1 MRRSLRRVVLGV
13 CAVALATGA
22 VLGYVGRGDA
32 AGTNICPGSV
42 CLTAVVS
49 PHLTSPA
56 PAEGFAAFVA
66 GLFNNSSPST
76 ATHLNLTL
84 AFTNT
89 TASTPT
95 AATVRI
101 DTSKIATLVDGAPV
115 AATCIPERAPSE
127 TFANVSTVS
136 CSFPNLGGSH
146 KAKIQ
151 LPFTPFDPTAPTSK
165 ISATLSASYGEGN
178 GGTNDTQASQPDT
191 LTIADGTTGAGKC
204 TAGGS
209 QLGSVSNS
217 TLTASIGVPNYPAA
231 DTTGQNLPCTA
242 VGIGVSDTKI
252 TVGGVAGYVASLEL
266 PKVAT
271 FATVVHDVTPLPAN
285 TTVKKLVIW
294 ESLEPT
300 GTTNFGFTVPPC
312 NPDGYPPA
320 SPAPPAIP
328 TSTDTC
334 VADRLSLPKGGG
346 RFVMHAL
353 GAIID
358 PRYTP

>member
-1 MRRSLRRVVLGV
+1 MRRSFRRVLLGV
-13 CAVALATGA
+13 CAVALATAA

-42 CLTAVVS
+42 CLGVVVS
-49 PHLTSPA
+49 PHLTSAA
-56 PAEGFAAFVA
+56 PSEGFAAFAA

-84 AFTNT
+84 AFTNS
-89 TASTPT
+89 TASTPA

-115 AATCIPERAPSE
+115 AATCTPERATSE

-151 LPFTPFDPTAPTSK
+151 LPFTPVDPTAPGSK

-178 GGTNDTQASQPDT
+178 GGTNDTQASLPDT

-209 QLGSVSNS
+209 QLASVSN
-217 TLTASIGVPNYPAA
+217 TNLTTSIGVPNYPAA
-231 DTTGQNLPCTA
+231 TTGQNLPCTA

-271 FATVVHDVTPLPAN
+271 FATVVHDVTPLPEK
-285 TTVKKLVIW
+285 TTVKGLVIW
-294 ESLEPT
+294 ESLEAVGDT
-300 GTTNFGFTVPPC
+300 SFTLKVPPC
-312 NPDGYPPA
+312 NADGFPK
-320 SPAPPAIP
+320 SPADAGF
-328 TSTDTC
+328 SSDTC
-334 VADRLSLPKGGG
+334 VSDRSSLPKGGG
-346 RFVMHAL
+346 RFILHAL
-353 GAIID
+353 GASID